1 MRVAADVEL
10 RSEIEQLL
18 YREAWLLDQ
27 GRLDEW
33 LGLFTDDATYW
44 IPLQANQ
51 ADPLTTS
58 SIVYDDRRLLEVR
71 VRQYQ
76 HPRAHPR
83 VPAPRT
89 VHQVGNV
96 RVMEVEGR
104 DVRVGSTLVLVEYRR
119 ERQRVWGAVVE
130 HRLRRAAEGLRIA
143 AKRIDL
149 VNSEAE
155 LDGIVCL
162 FSWGA
167 PTWPP
172 IPPNAPRPHNPRLRR
187 PLPNSRPPSIVTTA
201 LAWWGSWFR

>member
-1 MRVAADVEL
+1 MPTAADIEL
-10 RSEIEQLL
+10 SREIEQFL
-18 YREAWLLDQ
+18 YREAWLLDH

-33 LGLFTDDATYW
+33 LGLFTGDATYW

-71 VRQYQ
+71 VRQFQ
-76 HPRAHPR
+76 HPRAHAR

-96 RVMEVEGR
+96 RVVEAGAH
-104 DVRVGSTLVLVEYRR
+104 DVRVGSTLVVVEYRR
-119 ERQRVWGAVVE
+119 ERQRVWGALVE
-130 HRLRRAAEGLRIA
+130 HRLRRSADGFRIA

-155 LDGIVCL
+155 LGGIVCL
-162 FSWGA
+162 F
-167 PTWPP
+167 
-172 IPPNAPRPHNPRLRR
+172 
-187 PLPNSRPPSIVTTA
+187 
-201 LAWWGSWFR
+201 

>member
-1 MRVAADVEL
+1 MRAAADIEL

-18 YREAWLLDQ
+18 YREAGLLDH

-51 ADPLTTS
+51 VDPLTTS

-71 VRQYQ
+71 VRQFQ
-76 HPRAHPR
+76 HPRAHAR
-83 VPAPRT
+83 LPAPRT

-96 RVMEVEGR
+96 QLIEAGAY
-104 DVRVGSTLVLVEYRR
+104 DARVGSTLVLIEYRR
-119 ERQRVWGAVVE
+119 ERQRVWGALVE
-130 HRLRRAAEGLRIA
+130 HRLRRTADGLRIA

-162 FSWGA
+162 F
-167 PTWPP
+167 
-172 IPPNAPRPHNPRLRR
+172 
-187 PLPNSRPPSIVTTA
+187 
-201 LAWWGSWFR
+201 